1 MQYTQQQYKE
11 AIDKAIAVGDRQS
24 AEELAE
30 IAAEIYGPYKEEQF
44 PNLAGAAAR
53 ETLGREMEEFS
64 PEIQRRFAR
73 VAGEDPSVAE
83 TVFRAPEL
91 AAIGVSQAARA
102 GGATLSSYIG
112 GLLPES
118 VKAGARDLLISLKK
132 LTPSR
137 LPQMRPLK
145 VTSFIKIGR

>member
-1 MQYTQQQYKE
+1 
-11 AIDKAIAVGDRQS
+11 
-24 AEELAE
+24 
-30 IAAEIYGPYKEEQF
+30 
-44 PNLAGAAAR
+44 
-53 ETLGREMEEFS
+53 MEEFS

-102 GGATLSSYIG
+102 GGATLGSYIG

-118 VKAGARDLLISLKK
+118 VKAGA
-132 LTPSR
+132 
-137 LPQMRPLK
+137 K
-145 VTSFIKIGR
+145 VF